1 MFKLNIRQN
10 YLIKLNFMKK
20 EEEVYSATSLLAF
33 PEHVAGV
40 IMYGN
45 NNGLDNTTIITFLLL
60 FLSCAFMLR
69 EKKPQ
74 KKKRDIGN
82 SGQLANIHLH
92 FSGIFS

>member
-1 MFKLNIRQN
+1 
-10 YLIKLNFMKK
+10 
-20 EEEVYSATSLLAF
+20 LAF
-33 PEHVAGV
+33 PEHVTGGGDLGWLLDSL
-40 IMYGN
+40 ILYGN

-60 FLSCAFMLR
+60 FLSHAFMLR

-74 KKKRDIGN
+74 IKMKERDIGN